1 MSKKKKKKSA
11 LPSGAKAETLAPAAE
26 AAEPKPEDTAPAEE
40 PEANPAEAA
49 VDKAAEPSPAPEEK
63 EEDKAEQKPEKKAP
77 AEESETTSEDK
88 KPEGEAEDNTE
99 AEPSEKAKHNRFQT
113 LHTTHSGEKKRREKP
128 HIFDYEAEAAKL
140 MKAEGGANP
149 EAGEAYKAEKKDK
162 ADKEDKEEFEEH
174 KITSGEEKR
183 LRERFKFDWE
193 LEEHILE
200 ALDED
205 VSDLTDPDEEA
216 EPEPIVS
223 RTISFSQAVQAVF
236 GLFML
241 IFAVIGVVATGIK
254 ISQVVKDRRDTSE
267 QERYFE
273 EFIMPLVACDAP
285 TFDGAASLNE
295 DVIITAACWDIIFN
309 PSVYYEYTGG
319 SYMVSYLDIDRRI
332 TKLFGPG
339 LSYTHK
345 TVGDTEL
352 TFEYDAD
359 SGMYRIPAYPRSPAY
374 YPEITEMKHQD
385 GGTELTVC
393 YRLPITNWI
402 PSLDTV
408 EKTMIYTVVPTDTE
422 YNVTAI
428 RIGEISSS
436 EAQ

>member
-1 MSKKKKKKSA
+1 MSKKKKKKKSA

-63 EEDKAEQKPEKKAP
+63 EEDKAEQMPEEKAP
-77 AEESETTSEDK
+77 AEESETTSEEK
-88 KPEGEAEDNTE
+88 KPEGEAEDNAE

-149 EAGEAYKAEKKDK
+149 EAGE

-223 RTISFSQAVQAVF
+223 RTTSRPSSSSPWSAAACANRA
-236 GLFML
+236 GPPPPPLRNRH
-241 IFAVIGVVATGIK
+241 
-254 ISQVVKDRRDTSE
+254 DRR
-267 QERYFE
+267 R
-273 EFIMPLVACDAP
+273 
-285 TFDGAASLNE
+285 
-295 DVIITAACWDIIFN
+295 
-309 PSVYYEYTGG
+309 
-319 SYMVSYLDIDRRI
+319 
-332 TKLFGPG
+332 
-339 LSYTHK
+339 
-345 TVGDTEL
+345 
-352 TFEYDAD
+352 
-359 SGMYRIPAYPRSPAY
+359 
-374 YPEITEMKHQD
+374 
-385 GGTELTVC
+385 
-393 YRLPITNWI
+393 
-402 PSLDTV
+402 
-408 EKTMIYTVVPTDTE
+408 
-422 YNVTAI
+422 
-428 RIGEISSS
+428 
-436 EAQ
+436 